1 MRLHELRSPK
11 GAKRRRKR
19 RCRGIAAGQG
29 KTGGF
34 GTKGSGARSGRG
46 GRLYFEG
53 GQLPLVNRLPYKRGF
68 RNVNRVEYSV
78 VNVESLK
85 QFDAGTIV
93 DPEALI
99 ETGLVKKRNVPIKV
113 LGWGELDRPLTVKAD
128 RFSESAR
135 AKIEGAGGSVE
146 VLDRPRGGTVG
157 SV

>member
-1 MRLHELRSPK
+1 MKLHELHPPT

-53 GQLPLVNRLPYKRGF
+53 GQLPLVNRLPLKRGF
-68 RNVNRVEYSV
+68 RNINRVEYSV
-78 VNVESLK
+78 VNVGSLRC
-85 QFDAGTIV
+85 FDADAVV
-93 DPEALI
+93 DPTLLVD
-99 ETGLVKKRNVPIKV
+99 TGLVRKRGVLVKV
-113 LGWGELDRPLTVKAD
+113 LGWGELDRPLRVKAD
-128 RFSESAR
+128 GFSESAR

-146 VLDRPRGGTVG
+146 LLDRSANGAGN
-157 SV
+157 

>member
-1 MRLHELRSPK
+1 MKLHELRPPE

-34 GTKGSGARSGRG
+34 GTKGAGARSGRG
-46 GRLYFEG
+46 GNLYFEG

-85 QFDAGTIV
+85 RFDAGTIV
-93 DPEALI
+93 DKKVLI

-113 LGWGELDRPLTVKAD
+113 LGWGDLDRPLTVKAD

-146 VLDRPRGGTVG
+146 VLDRSSGGGEGRG
-157 SV
+157 